1 MRAGV
6 SLWLRRVLYLFAVA
20 TSAEPYLSAHAVRTV
35 PELMRHMSGVIQ
47 PQQVPPPFPS
57 APPPVQVCVAQI
69 ELWNVVVP
77 PFPLACL
84 FLNTFFFLE
93 SRSRL

>member
-1 MRAGV
+1 MLAGV

-69 ELWNVVVP
+69 ELWIIICFLVSPSCP
-77 PFPLACL
+77 PSL
-84 FLNTFFFLE
+84 FCFLE
-93 SRSRL
+93 SRSRV

>member
-1 MRAGV
+1 MRAVV

-47 PQQVPPPFPS
+47 PQQ
-57 APPPVQVCVAQI
+57 APPPLLLPPPPAQVCVAQI
-69 ELWNVVVP
+69 ELWIIICFLRSPSFP
-77 PFPLACL
+77 PNL
-84 FLNTFFFLE
+84 FCFLE

>member
-1 MRAGV
+1 MLAGV

-35 PELMRHMSGVIQ
+35 PELMRHMSGTK
-47 PQQVPPPFPS
+47 QQTPEPLSPS
-57 APPPVQVCVAQI
+57 LQACVAQI
-69 ELWNVVVP
+69 ELWNVVL
-77 PFPLACL
+77 PLKGIACL
-84 FLNTFFFLE
+84 NTFLE